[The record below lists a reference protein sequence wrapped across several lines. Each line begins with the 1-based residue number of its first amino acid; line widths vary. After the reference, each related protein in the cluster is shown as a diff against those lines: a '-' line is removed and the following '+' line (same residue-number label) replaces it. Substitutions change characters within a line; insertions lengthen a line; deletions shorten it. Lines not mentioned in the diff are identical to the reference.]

1 MNWKQVTK
9 LEFTEEEM
17 EIINFYCGNEMRELK
32 KICSSIIAKN
42 NIDKIYYDDLYSDAL
57 IVLMESIKDF
67 NGEKAVFKT
76 FLIGN
81 INRSFLSW
89 IRDNY
94 YRAKRSPLLLDS
106 KGKIVKVTDENEKE
120 IPVHLK
126 TISFDEPT
134 EDEHTLKEIIP
145 DKIDVKEDEIE
156 FSPKVKQYLHNL
168 SNDQLEVAYLIMEG
182 QSQENIKEILNLT
195 QSEFNNCMN
204 GIKAYENISIL
215 F

>member
-1 MNWKQVTK
+1 MNWKQVDK
-9 LEFTEEEM
+9 LEFTEEEIK
-17 EIINFYCGNEMRELK
+17 IINFYCNDKMRELK

-81 INRSFLSW
+81 INRSFVSW

-94 YRAKRSPLLLDS
+94 YRAKRSLLLLDS
-106 KGKIVKVTDENEKE
+106 KGKIVKVTDENGKE

-134 EDEHTLKEIIP
+134 EDEYTLKEIIP
-145 DKIDVKEDEIE
+145 GKMDIKEDEIE
-156 FSPKVKQYLHNL
+156 FSPKMEEYLHSL
-168 SNDQLEVAYLIMEG
+168 SDEQLEVVYLIMEG
-182 QSQENIKEILNLT
+182 QEQENIKEILNLT
-195 QSEFNNCMN
+195 QSEFNNRMN

>member
-1 MNWKQVTK
+1 MNWKQVDK
-9 LEFTEEEM
+9 LEFTEEEIK
-17 EIINFYCGNEMRELK
+17 IINFYCNDKMRELK

-81 INRSFLSW
+81 INRSFVSW

-106 KGKIVKVTDENEKE
+106 KGKIVKVTDENGKE

-134 EDEHTLKEIIP
+134 EDEYTLKEIIP
-145 DKIDVKEDEIE
+145 GKMDIKEDEIE
-156 FSPKVKQYLHNL
+156 FSPKMEEYLHSL
-168 SNDQLEVAYLIMEG
+168 SDEQLEVVYLIMEG
-182 QSQENIKEILNLT
+182 QEQENIKEILNLT
-195 QSEFNNCMN
+195 QSEFNNRMN